1 MGRESKGAEKRLD
14 LNRRQRSRCRTSDG
28 AADRASMETASMTTA
43 SPALAVT
50 LADIKDAAQALAGHI
65 MDTPCVP
72 SRTLSR
78 LTGAEIWVKF
88 ENLQFTAAFKER
100 GALNKL
106 RKLTAAERARG
117 VVAMSAGNHAQGVAY
132 HAGRLG
138 IPATIVMPEGTPFT
152 KVERTEEHG
161 ARVVLKGEVLA
172 EAAAEAER
180 LSREEGLVFVHPYDD
195 ADVIAGQGTIGL
207 EMLMAAPHLDT
218 LVVPVGGGG
227 LISGIAVAAKALNP
241 AIRIIGVEVEAYPA
255 MAQALKGEPITV
267 GGDTIAEGIAVRNVG
282 TKTLEICR
290 ALVDQVVLVSDVAVE
305 EAVALFLNIEK
316 TVAEGAGAA
325 GLAALLT
332 HPDLFRGSKV
342 GLVLCGGNIDSRLL
356 AQVIMRQLVRESR
369 LIAIRI
375 AIPDRPGVLAR
386 ITGLV
391 GEAGGNIIEAS
402 HQRLFTTTAVK
413 ATDIDLTV
421 ECRSKRH
428 AERLLSALRDGA
440 GLQVQV
446 LAGGVV

>member
-1 MGRESKGAEKRLD
+1 
-14 LNRRQRSRCRTSDG
+14 
-28 AADRASMETASMTTA
+28 MTT
-43 SPALAVT
+43 PVLPVT
-50 LADIKDAAQALAGHI
+50 LADVKEAAQALSGHI
-65 MDTPCVP
+65 MDTPFVP
-72 SRTLSR
+72 SRTLSQ
-78 LTGAEIWVKF
+78 LTGADVWVKF
-88 ENLQFTAAFKER
+88 ENLQFTASFKER

-106 RKLTAAERARG
+106 RKLTAEERARG

-161 ARVVLKGEVLA
+161 ARVVLKGSVLA

-180 LSREEGLVFVHPYDD
+180 LAREEGLVFVHPYDD
-195 ADVIAGQGTIGL
+195 VDVIAGQGTIGL
-207 EMLMAAPHLDT
+207 EMMLAVPHLDT

-227 LISGIAVAAKALNP
+227 LIGGIAVAAKALNP
-241 AIRIIGVEVEAYPA
+241 DIRIIGVEVEAYPA
-255 MAQALKGEPITV
+255 MEQALKGEPVQV
-267 GGDTIAEGIAVRNVG
+267 GGDTIAEGIAVKNVG
-282 TKTLEICR
+282 QKTLEICR
-290 ALVDQVVLVSDVAVE
+290 ALIERVVLVPDVVVE

-325 GLAALLT
+325 GLAALLA
-332 HPDLFRGSKV
+332 HPDLFQGAKV
-342 GLVLCGGNIDSRLL
+342 GLVLTGGNIDSRML

-369 LIAIRI
+369 LIAVRI
-375 AIPDRPGVLAR
+375 VIPDRPGVLAK

-391 GEAGGNIIEAS
+391 GDAGGNIIEAI
-402 HQRLFTTTAVK
+402 HQRLFTTSTVK
-413 ATDIDLTV
+413 ATDIDLTI

-428 AERLLSALRDGA
+428 AERVLDALRTKG
-440 GLQVQV
+440 GLEVQV